1 MGRCQALWLLRYGHY
16 WAYIG
21 RSAAIQSDSVW
32 LIKYRLLQ
40 LWRLGNCKLGLLR
53 VVVDEKVPTLVPKPG
68 SPTATQANLPSLK
81 YSATRSVAL
90 P

>member
-16 WAYIG
+16 LAYIG

-53 VVVDEKVPTLVPKPG
+53 VVVDEKVPTLVPKLG
-68 SPTATQANLPSLK
+68 SLTVTQGNLRRSE
-81 YSATRSVAL
+81 SAAKRYVGL